1 MSMES
6 LDHSAGQTIPVDDCT
21 GNTIQIPGN
30 WTNLP
35 LYAGNPYCFRYRF
48 SPQYLT
54 ADSGG
59 VRTLLNDGRLQLRSF
74 VLSFTNTQY
83 FKVEVT
89 PNTSGTMYEY
99 TIGDDDLTL
108 NSETLNLQDS
118 DIDVPIMA
126 EGNEVRIDL
135 VNCSPF
141 PSNFLT
147 GSFKAEYAPKARRIG

>member
-1 MSMES
+1 MSD
-6 LDHSAGQTIPVDDCT
+6 LTHSPGQSVPVDSCT
-21 GNTIQIPGN
+21 DTDIVVTGN

-35 LYAGNPYCFRYRF
+35 AFAGTQYCFRYRL
-48 SPQYLT
+48 SPQYLNT
-54 ADSGG
+54 ESGG

-99 TIGDDDLTL
+99 TIGDDALTL
-108 NSETLNLQDS
+108 DSETLNIQDG
-118 DIDVPIMA
+118 DIDVPVMA